1 MWGKNV
7 GGQKKSL
14 DACVS
19 GGKGGGGCGG
29 EAMGRRGGLG
39 GRDGGCGAGTPGE
52 GKGLGLNLER
62 QGGLKVILEI
72 K

>member
-1 MWGKNV
+1 M
-7 GGQKKSL
+7 
-14 DACVS
+14 S